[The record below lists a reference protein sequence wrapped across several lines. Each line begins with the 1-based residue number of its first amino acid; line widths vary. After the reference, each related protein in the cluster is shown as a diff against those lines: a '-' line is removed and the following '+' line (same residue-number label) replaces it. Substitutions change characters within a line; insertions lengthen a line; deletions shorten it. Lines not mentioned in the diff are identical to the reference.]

1 MAQPPRP
8 KPCGLDPAVWSSSG
22 VGPATYIHR
31 AFFHPDRVTF
41 QGRQLPA
48 RPAGPIGKREARHVA
63 RALDEARF
71 HPAQTET
78 GKLMRTQALKRQKLA
93 AMTHKEDHGPVDNDL
108 YRGLILDVRGSQD
121 LDPQIVTARR
131 HRMHPLINLCQK
143 PSR

>member
-1 MAQPPRP
+1 MVQPTRP
-8 KPCGLDPAVWSSSG
+8 NPCGLDPAVRSG
-22 VGPATYIHR
+22 RGIGRATDIHR
-31 AFFHPDRVTF
+31 AFFHPDRVAF

-63 RALDEARF
+63 RALDEAGF
-71 HPAQTET
+71 HPAQTKT

-93 AMTHKEDHGPVDNDL
+93 AMPHKEDHGSGDNDL
-108 YRGLILDVRGSQD
+108 DRGLILDVRSSQN
-121 LDPQIVTARR
+121 LDPQIVTARW